1 MQGSWLDISG
11 RCKQEGQCDLEMS
24 WTVPCLAPMKAFS
37 TCTNAFIFS
46 HQIDIHRIYDL
57 ELQVLQAAAAAMK
70 APVIMGCSVNFVSLK

>member
-1 MQGSWLDISG
+1 
-11 RCKQEGQCDLEMS
+11 
-24 WTVPCLAPMKAFS
+24 MKAYS

-46 HQIDIHRIYDL
+46 HQIDIHHIYDL